1 MAKSYDA
8 IIIGAGQSGPFLAVR
23 LAEAGRQVA
32 LIERGTIGGTC
43 VNNGCIPTKTMVASA
58 RAAHVARTAAK
69 FGVST
74 GSVSVDY
81 AKVKARKDEIVA
93 GSVKGLVD
101 WMASTKGLITIMGE
115 AKFTGPHEVE
125 VSGERLTAPQIFIN
139 TGGRPVLPNWP
150 GLDGVPY
157 LTNVSLMDLAELPSH
172 LVIVGG
178 SYIGLEF
185 AQMFRRFGSEVTV
198 IEHGDALIAR
208 EDEDIS
214 ASVREI
220 LEGDGIVVH
229 FMARDFDV
237 ARAAGGVAVTFT
249 SGGAPKTVTGSH
261 LLVAT
266 GRRPNSDTLDLPA
279 AGIAVDS
286 RGYVAVNDRLETN
299 VPGVFAMGDIN
310 GHGAFTHTSYN
321 DFEIVAANLLDGG
334 DRKVSERIPAH
345 NLYIDPPLGHI
356 GLSEREIKAKGIKA
370 LKGVAADDPGRPGAR
385 EGRDAGLHEGAGRR
399 REQTYPRCGAP
410 RHRGR
415 RSGAIHPACDGCQ
428 ATLHADHRDDAHPPD
443 GQRIAAEHFW
453 RPQAGR
459 VERKFSRYLRRGGR
473 RYDRQS
479 PPAPSPGGG
488 RRCAGR

>member
-1 MAKSYDA
+1 M
-8 IIIGAGQSGPFLAVR
+8 
-23 LAEAGRQVA
+23 
-32 LIERGTIGGTC
+32 
-43 VNNGCIPTKTMVASA
+43 
-58 RAAHVARTAAK
+58 
-69 FGVST
+69 
-74 GSVSVDY
+74 
-81 AKVKARKDEIVA
+81 
-93 GSVKGLVD
+93 
-101 WMASTKGLITIMGE
+101 
-115 AKFTGPHEVE
+115 
-125 VSGERLTAPQIFIN
+125 
-139 TGGRPVLPNWP
+139 
-150 GLDGVPY
+150 PY

-370 LKGVAADDPGRPGAR
+370 LKGVLPMTRVGRAR
-385 EGRDAGLHEGAGRR
+385 EKGETQGFMKVLVDAESKLILGAALLGIEADEAVQSILHVMAAKQPYTLITE
-399 REQTYPRCGAP
+399 TM
-410 RHRGR
+410 H
-415 RSGAIHPACDGCQ
+415 IHPTVSELLPSIFGD
-428 ATLHADHRDDAHPPD
+428 LKP
-443 GQRIAAEHFW
+443 
-453 RPQAGR
+453 
-459 VERKFSRYLRRGGR
+459 VE
-473 RYDRQS
+473 
-479 PPAPSPGGG
+479 
-488 RRCAGR
+488 